1 MSGFARKMKRQNGP
15 GYSPTPREARM
26 LQALQSA
33 SHVLKQYA
41 DGSNWADTTRGS
53 LWVGE
58 GDGPDLARMSL
69 GVKTKKNEKAMQN
82 DDKSGEPVQEERAP
96 EGEADR
102 VLATPTDH
110 VED

>member
-1 MSGFARKMKRQNGP
+1 MSGFARKMKRQAV
-15 GYSPTPREARM
+15 GYTPTPREARM

-33 SHVLKQYA
+33 AHVLKQYA

-69 GVKTKKNEKAMQN
+69 GVKAKPN
-82 DDKSGEPVQEERAP
+82 QEEK
-96 EGEADR
+96 
-102 VLATPTDH
+102 TT
-110 VED
+110 EDQ

>member
-1 MSGFARKMKRQNGP
+1 MSGFARKMKRQAV
-15 GYSPTPREARM
+15 GYTPTPREARM

-33 SHVLKQYA
+33 AHVLKQYA

-69 GVKTKKNEKAMQN
+69 GVKAKPK
-82 DDKSGEPVQEERAP
+82 QEEK
-96 EGEADR
+96 
-102 VLATPTDH
+102 TT
-110 VED
+110 EDQ